1 MSKFTFSA
9 CDFQLIEFLM
19 LTTEYDND
27 IFKLFMEVVAKLLM
41 ATTLF
46 SKNLITLVSILIPPH
61 ETQSVELRDN
71 NNRKIVVTF

>member
-19 LTTEYDND
+19 LTVEYDNE
-27 IFKLFMEVVAKLLM
+27 IFKLFMEVIAKLLM

-46 SKNLITLVSILIPPH
+46 SKNLITLVSILIPSH
-61 ETQSVELRDN
+61 ENQSIQVTDS
-71 NNRKIVVTF
+71 NNR

>member
-41 ATTLF
+41 STTLF

-61 ETQSVELRDN
+61 ETQSIETKDS